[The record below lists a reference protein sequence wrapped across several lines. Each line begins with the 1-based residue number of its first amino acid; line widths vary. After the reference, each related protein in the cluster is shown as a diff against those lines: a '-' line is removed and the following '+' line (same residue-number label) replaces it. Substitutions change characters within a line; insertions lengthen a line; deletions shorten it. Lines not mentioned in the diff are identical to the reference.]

1 MKKLAV
7 CAMAILMLFAFS
19 PVQLNAAT
27 EPAPLAT
34 AAPVAIA
41 RIESSQL
48 IERLDEIKEMD
59 RSSLNYSQKKELRK
73 EVRSIK
79 SELKQRGD
87 GIYISVG
94 AALIIIIL
102 LIILL

>member
-7 CAMAILMLFAFS
+7 CTMAALMLFAFS

-27 EPAPLAT
+27 EPAPVAAT
-34 AAPVAIA
+34 SPVAIA
-41 RIESSQL
+41 TMESSL
-48 IERLDEIKEMD
+48 LVERLSEIKDMD
-59 RSSLNYSQKKELRK
+59 RSALNYSQKKELRK
-73 EVRSIK
+73 EVRTIK

-87 GIYISVG
+87 GLYISVG
-94 AALIIIIL
+94 AAIIIVIL